1 MQIQDRLTL
10 YANPLRGSILREFSI
25 PQDRLPRDQQL
36 DLPEIQESFRVNFS
50 EGALAASTESSRNV
64 LQTARPSDEGG
75 AAELKLRS
83 YLAIAAL

>member
-1 MQIQDRLTL
+1 MQVQDRLTF
-10 YANPLRGSILREFSI
+10 YANPSRGSILREFSI

-50 EGALAASTESSRNV
+50 EGALAASTEGSRNV

-75 AAELKLRS
+75 AADLKLRS